1 MSSPLSAEQ
10 SRLTTVSLVIL
21 AAAAITAA
29 LAYTRAVMVPFVL
42 AIFLAYLLAPL
53 VELLQNRLRV
63 PRPLAVFCALLVA
76 VGLLT
81 LLGVLITT
89 STKGLLASADIYQ
102 DRLTRWA
109 EGGLAFLARLGVD
122 TTGIT
127 PSETIQR
134 LPLPSLMRGV
144 AGTVLGLVTSGALV
158 LIFLIYL
165 LSGRRHPGQR
175 SEVSA
180 EIDRSVRR
188 YIVLKVGTSAVT
200 GILVGII
207 LSLFG
212 LDLAIVF
219 GILAFFLNF
228 IPSIGSIIATFLPI
242 PIAVLQFDSLWPII
256 GVVALPGL
264 VQMGIGNGTVGGGGN
279 APGRSDDSHPPHCAG
294 PGGDHAPHG
303 QPPGWAASLGSGS
316 DLASG
321 FSHGVATPSSRQRG
335 GRDTWRCSA
344 VPTWRS
350 VRKPRTRK

>member
-10 SRLTTVSLVIL
+10 SRLTTASLVIL

-42 AIFLAYLLAPL
+42 AIFLSYLLAPL
-53 VELLQNRLRV
+53 VEVLRNRMRV

-102 DRLTRWA
+102 DRLIRWA
-109 EGGLAFLARLGVD
+109 ESGLAFLARLGVD

-127 PSETIQR
+127 PAETIRR

-144 AGTVLGLVTSGALV
+144 AETALGLVTSGALV

-165 LSGRRHPGQR
+165 LSGRRHAGQR

-200 GILVGII
+200 GILVGVI

-228 IPSIGSIIATFLPI
+228 IPSIGSIIATLLPI
-242 PIAVLQFDSLWPII
+242 PIAVLQFDGLWPII

-264 VQMGIGNGTVGGGGN
+264 VQMGIGNGLEPVIMGQRLDLHPITVLLALLFWGLLWGVVGMLLA
-279 APGRSDDSHPPHCAG
+279 APMTAILRIVLDRVETTRPMANLLAGRLPWDP
-294 PGGDHAPHG
+294 
-303 QPPGWAASLGSGS
+303 
-316 DLASG
+316 
-321 FSHGVATPSSRQRG
+321 
-335 GRDTWRCSA
+335 
-344 VPTWRS
+344 VPT
-350 VRKPRTRK
+350 